1 MLALGRGSIYFIGM
15 RKCDFYSRYNLS
27 DESLEDAGLK
37 WTELTAI
44 RKDYE
49 SLNDTLDA
57 VGRFVVDQMISSPV
71 IHSINYR
78 LKATDHLL
86 EKIVR
91 KRSENR
97 QRIITKEN
105 YRTEIKDLIGIRALH
120 LFKEDWL
127 NIHKY
132 ICDNWDLA
140 EEPVAF
146 VRYGDNDRI
155 LNFYKRNN
163 CQIKEHKFGY
173 RSVHYTLRTRPKN
186 EDYLVEVQ
194 VRTLFEE
201 AWGEIDHQVRYPY
214 EMNNELL
221 VRLSSILNRLAG
233 DADELGSYMRFFKKK
248 EKKRMA
254 EHKRQLEEKNKLID
268 ELYRQIEDLEI
279 GNVEKENI
287 NRSIADLLR
296 ESDSEDEDN
305 DFPWLD
311 SFLDSELF
319 KGIQGRLVDYM
330 NSEDFKPLEISEN
343 DMRLLQNTQKELMSL
358 MGPTPE
364 KMEALLREKG
374 NLGVPNMIEYKG
386 SEVIEGTHE
395 SSS

>member
-1 MLALGRGSIYFIGM
+1 M
-15 RKCDFYSRYNLS
+15 RKCDFYSRYDLS
-27 DESLEDAGLK
+27 DKSLEEAGIK
-37 WTELTAI
+37 WTELTSIA
-44 RKDYE
+44 KDYD
-49 SLNDTLDA
+49 SLHDTLDA

-78 LKATDHLL
+78 LKETDHLL

-91 KRSENR
+91 KRTENSR
-97 QRIITKEN
+97 RVITKDN

-163 CQIKEHKFGY
+163 CQIREHKFGY
-173 RSVHYTLRTRPKN
+173 RSVHYTLKTRPKN

-201 AWGEIDHQVRYPY
+201 AWGEIDHRVRYPY

-248 EKKRMA
+248 EKKRIA

-268 ELYRQIEDLEI
+268 KLYKQIESLEI
-279 GNVEKENI
+279 GNQEKEKI
-287 NRSIADLLR
+287 NRNIADLMR
-296 ESDSEDEDN
+296 EDDSVEEEY

-311 SFLDSELF
+311 SFLDSDLF
-319 KGIQGRLVDYM
+319 KGIQGRIADYM
-330 NSEDFKPLEISEN
+330 KSEDFKPLEISEE
-343 DMRLLQNTQKELMSL
+343 DLRLLQKTQKELMSL
-358 MGPTPE
+358 MGPSPE
-364 KMEALLREKG
+364 KVEALLRQKG
-374 NLGVPNMIEYKG
+374 SLDMPNMIDYKE
-386 SEVIEGTHE
+386 SDVVEESQE

>member
-1 MLALGRGSIYFIGM
+1 M
-15 RKCDFYSRYNLS
+15 RKSDFYSRYKLS
-27 DESLEDAGLK
+27 DKNLEEAGLK
-37 WTELTAI
+37 WADLVGI
-44 RKDYE
+44 SKDYE
-49 SLNDTLDA
+49 SLHDTLDA

-78 LKATDHLL
+78 LKETDHLM

-91 KRSENR
+91 KRSEKKS
-97 QRIITKEN
+97 RIITKEN

-127 NIHKY
+127 NIHRY

-146 VRYGDNDRI
+146 VRYGDNERI

-163 CQIKEHKFGY
+163 CQVREHKFGY
-173 RSVHYTLRTRPKN
+173 RSVHYTLKTRPKN

-201 AWGEIDHQVRYPY
+201 AWGEIDHRVRYPY

-248 EKKRMA
+248 EKKRIA
-254 EHKRQLEEKNKLID
+254 EHRRQLEEKNKLIA
-268 ELYRQIEDLEI
+268 ELYRQIESLEI
-279 GNVEKENI
+279 GNLEKESI
-287 NRSIADLLR
+287 NRNIADLLR
-296 ESDSEDEDN
+296 EEDREEEEYDY
-305 DFPWLD
+305 PWLD

-319 KGIQGRLVDYM
+319 KGIQGRIADYM
-330 NSEDFKPLEISEN
+330 KSEDFKPLEISEE
-343 DMRLLQNTQKELMSL
+343 DMKLLQKTQKELMSL
-358 MGPTPE
+358 MGPSPE
-364 KMEALLREKG
+364 KVEALLRQ
-374 NLGVPNMIEYKG
+374 KG
-386 SEVIEGTHE
+386 SFDMPNLIDFKESDIIEGAHE